1 MRERGRRR
9 SRIIGM
15 LASLTKELK
24 MNNTDRLKESL
35 EKCGCIGAAVIGNR
49 ATGREYVRELLAL
62 LDVVKEMTEDE
73 IKSAGYPAN
82 IENTI
87 RMDKYLVLDT
97 VIEEFDQLSLLST
110 LATYVECNKE
120 GRPGHSAAYMDRVTA
135 LRKVI
140 EEVYGTEAM
149 RFCGSDGC

>member
-1 MRERGRRR
+1 MTE
-9 SRIIGM
+9 IE
-15 LASLTKELK
+15 A
-24 MNNTDRLKESL
+24 MNNADRLKETL
-35 EKCGCIGAAVIGNR
+35 EKCGCIGAAVIENGSTGN
-49 ATGREYVRELLAL
+49 EYVRQLLVL
-62 LDVVKEMTEDE
+62 LDVLKEMTEDE

-87 RMDKYLVLDT
+87 RMDKYLILDT
-97 VIEEFDQLSLLST
+97 VTEEFDQLSLLST
-110 LATYVECNKE
+110 LATYVECNSE

-149 RFCGSDGC
+149 RFCGRDGC